1 MSKPLRQIVT
11 ATLSASLLLSPFFSL
26 SVSAEQNQFN
36 WFEQSDITLPKGT
49 KAGKL
54 GNAMRYVL
62 LPTSRNTQ
70 ALSIR
75 VRLTDLPIKYA
86 SVAQTLTQ
94 DYGWELVEFNGKSV
108 LKRDFADNKEE
119 ILAEAISQLAA
130 LFKSE
135 EAKGLF
141 LPSQTDLVIAGNFK
155 NRTAAELISDNLSDW
170 KSSEAF
176 SAPAELSLMPK
187 SVSDAPKQEK
197 PTVAYT
203 AHTSLDDTANSKQQ
217 RKKLLTVTIANK
229 ILEKRLE
236 EAFANQ
242 DVKVEVSNQI
252 LAQSSLVSQVSLT
265 SEDSE
270 QAKAAQQIIEKEI
283 NRARSS
289 GFSQVEYEM
298 VVSQLRKE
306 LEGQTRP
313 HDEAYTAHQAD
324 QLIKAIDEGRVYTS
338 PSYDLDLMNF
348 HVAHMNE
355 YDISNEFES
364 VWKSPMELIIIP
376 NS

>member
-54 GNAMRYVL
+54 SNAMRYVL

-86 SVAQTLTQ
+86 PVAQTLTQ
-94 DYGWELVEFNGKSV
+94 DNGWELVEFNGKSV

-130 LFKSE
+130 LFKRE
-135 EAKGLF
+135 EAKGVF

-170 KSSEAF
+170 KSSEVF

-187 SVSDAPKQEK
+187 SVSDVPKQEK

-283 NRARSS
+283 NRARAS
-289 GFSQVEYEM
+289 GFNQVEYEM

>member
-1 MSKPLRQIVT
+1 
-11 ATLSASLLLSPFFSL
+11 
-26 SVSAEQNQFN
+26 
-36 WFEQSDITLPKGT
+36 
-49 KAGKL
+49 
-54 GNAMRYVL
+54 
-62 LPTSRNTQ
+62 
-70 ALSIR
+70 
-75 VRLTDLPIKYA
+75 
-86 SVAQTLTQ
+86 
-94 DYGWELVEFNGKSV
+94 
-108 LKRDFADNKEE
+108 FADNKEE
-119 ILAEAISQLAA
+119 TLAEAISQLAA

-135 EAKGLF
+135 EAKGVF

-313 HDEAYTAHQAD
+313 
-324 QLIKAIDEGRVYTS
+324 
-338 PSYDLDLMNF
+338 
-348 HVAHMNE
+348 
-355 YDISNEFES
+355 
-364 VWKSPMELIIIP
+364 
-376 NS
+376 

>member
-1 MSKPLRQIVT
+1 MFKPLRQIVT

-26 SVSAEQNQFN
+26 SVSAEQNHFN

-54 GNAMRYVL
+54 SNAMRYVL

-94 DYGWELVEFNGKSV
+94 DNGWELVEFNGKSV

-119 ILAEAISQLAA
+119 TLAEAISQLAA
-130 LFKSE
+130 LFKNE
-135 EAKGLF
+135 EAKGVF

-187 SVSDAPKQEK
+187 SVSDAPKSEK
-197 PTVAYT
+197 PTVSYS
-203 AHTSLDDTANSKQQ
+203 AHTPLVDTANSKQQ

-270 QAKAAQQIIEKEI
+270 QAKAAQQIIEQEI

>member
-94 DYGWELVEFNGKSV
+94 DNAWELAEFNGKSV
-108 LKRDFADNKEE
+108 LKRDFTDNKEE
-119 ILAEAISQLAA
+119 TLAEAISQLAA

-135 EAKGLF
+135 EAKGIF

-283 NRARSS
+283 NRARAS
-289 GFSQVEYEM
+289 GFNQVEYEM

>member
-49 KAGKL
+49 KAGKI

-119 ILAEAISQLAA
+119 TLAEAISQLAA

-135 EAKGLF
+135 EAKGVF

-283 NRARSS
+283 NRARAS
-289 GFSQVEYEM
+289 GFNQVEYEM
-298 VVSQLRKE
+298 VVSQLRKK